1 MVGQGNTPGQVITS
15 GGGFSTYHPRPS
27 WLTKAVE
34 AYFVSAAAAGVTIR
48 TGFNSSMRAYPDI
61 SLAGSNYLT
70 LIAGKEYLL
79 SGTSAAAPTLAGYF
93 SNINA
98 ARFEIGKGSV
108 GWINP
113 TLYSKASSFVNDI
126 TSGDNRCAADGT
138 CCPHGFEATKGWDP
152 VTGLGSVN
160 FGKMQSVF
168 MSLGTATPGHT
179 RTPTVFSTPTPR
191 PTRRVTFAPTTLLA
205 NPLAVYQSK

>member
-1 MVGQGNTPGQVITS
+1 
-15 GGGFSTYHPRPS
+15 
-27 WLTKAVE
+27 
-34 AYFVSAAAAGVTIR
+34 
-48 TGFNSSMRAYPDI
+48 MRAYPDI

-70 LIAGKEYLL
+70 VIAGKEYLL
-79 SGTSAAAPTLAGYF
+79 SGTSASAPTLAGYF

-113 TLYSKASSFVNDI
+113 TLYSKGSQFVNDI

-138 CCPHGFEATKGWDP
+138 CCPHGFHATEGWDP
-152 VTGLGSVN
+152 TTGLGSVN

-168 MSLGTATPGHT
+168 VSLGTATPGFS
-179 RTPTVFSTPTPR
+179 RSPTTYSTPTPR
-191 PTRRVTFAPTTLLA
+191 PTRRVTFAPSTILS